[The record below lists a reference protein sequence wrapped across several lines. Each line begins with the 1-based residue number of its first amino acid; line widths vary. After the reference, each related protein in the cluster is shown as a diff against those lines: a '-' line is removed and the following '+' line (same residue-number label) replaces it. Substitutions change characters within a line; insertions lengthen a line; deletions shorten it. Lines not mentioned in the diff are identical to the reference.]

1 MLRRRSI
8 RLRII
13 VLVLVPVIGLIG
25 LYAEVL
31 NLTVGKVLTLRQEA
45 SIRELVALPVA
56 NVQRQLASER
66 ALALQ
71 YLARPGHDDLKA
83 LLKQKT
89 NTDAAIR
96 RFGTAVNRAL
106 DGGPVAKE
114 RSAFLSWQTSLK
126 KVRDLR
132 SSVVS
137 LSLTK
142 IQAAGGYS
150 TIIEG
155 GDNVLNQ
162 AIIPVLTGPLG
173 IQAAD
178 LLSMTKASQA
188 LGEESDLV
196 RADLIAGSFP
206 ADELTLINQLAVQ
219 HQEQVAAT
227 LPDLDPVLRTLFT
240 GIPGSKLGDMES
252 AITAG
257 PAQANQVTL
266 SAWTSAEMQYRR
278 AFRSALLK
286 ATKTLADEAT
296 TEAKHLVINL
306 LIIAGVGLIAILAA
320 ILVGIVVGRGMIR
333 QLNDLKAS
341 AVTLSADQLPS
352 AIRRLRAGEDV
363 SVGAEVPQLEPGSDE
378 FGQVRQAFNAAARTA
393 IAAAVDEIKIR
404 QGVNDVFRSL
414 ARRNQSLLTRQLQ
427 LLDSMERRVH
437 DPEELADLF
446 RVDHMTTRMRRHA
459 EGLLIVA
466 GGSSGRTW
474 REPVPVVDV
483 MRAAAAEV
491 EDYTRVRVNARTSAA
506 LAGHAVADVI
516 HLLAE
521 LLENAATFSPAN
533 TPVRMDSERV
543 GRGVIVEIEDRGL
556 GMSEDQLAAINKT
569 LVDPPLFDLS
579 GSDQLGLFIAGQL
592 GKRHEV
598 RVTLRSSAYGGVTAV
613 VLIPTEL
620 VIDTEPEDSLAIASV
635 RELGGRPI
643 PELPGGVL
651 EPALSLAAAAP
662 ATGRPGS
669 VRDLDARAVPSEAA
683 DAQEIPV
690 VTTTR
695 GDDKGKTPEP
705 AGMPDSPAAAD
716 MPSWITEPS
725 TEHSAW
731 PGAVPLVSG
740 PLPAST
746 TATGAAAA
754 RATTTGSSAGSTTT
768 GPVAG
773 APEAGAQATPGRA
786 STGSPALAAAVP
798 GTDAADSPEGPTPYD
813 LPTRRPG
820 NTGLAWGEN
829 TLAGGRWAGFPLT
842 GSRSNDAAAPETART
857 DAWAPAT
864 PIPLRPRKT
873 TALPNASPPPTGPVV
888 ASPTGAVPP
897 SADKVPPLAEAPRSQ
912 TSAAEAG
919 SAPVSTTK
927 AEQVRSAEPPSA
939 ELEGLPVR
947 VRQANLAPQL
957 RKATPAVQPG
967 EDEPAPSPEAARST
981 MAALQLGWQR
991 GRSVTEPTEPV
1002 APLPG
1007 EPAVAAE
1014 ATVMAADDTYA
1025 RDTKPAGSG
1034 DPAADAKSGS
1044 GAGPVDD
1051 ATQAAETA
1059 PGGDTAS
1066 VGDPP
1071 SDQATARA
1079 EEDTAPAGDTGSAGD
1094 TESASGEFRTTPTP
1108 KRGRRPRP
1116 RRRN

>member
-56 NVQRQLASER
+56 DVQMQLGNER
-66 ALALQ
+66 GLALQ
-71 YLARPGHDDLKA
+71 YLARPGHDDLTA
-83 LLKQKT
+83 LLRQKAK
-89 NTDAAIR
+89 TDAAIR
-96 RFGTAVNRAL
+96 RFGTAVTRAL
-106 DGGPVAKE
+106 DSEPVAKE
-114 RSAFLSWQTSLK
+114 QQAFLSWQASLK
-126 KVRDLR
+126 KVRELR
-132 SSVVS
+132 RSVVN

-142 IQAAGGYS
+142 IQAAGSYS
-150 TIIEG
+150 TILEG

-162 AIIPVLTGPLG
+162 AITPVLSGPLG

-178 LLSMTKASQA
+178 LLSMAKAAQA

-206 ADELTLINQLAVQ
+206 PDDLSLINQLAVQ
-219 HQEQVAAT
+219 HQEQVAQT
-227 LPDLDPVLRTLFT
+227 LPDLDPALRTLFT
-240 GIPGSKLGDMES
+240 GGVPSRFADMES
-252 AITAG
+252 EIMAG
-257 PAQANQVTL
+257 PAQANQVAL
-266 SAWTSAEMQYRR
+266 SAWTPAEIHYRH

-296 TEAKHLVINL
+296 TQAKHLVINL
-306 LIIAGVGLIAILAA
+306 LIIAGIGLMAILLA
-320 ILVGIVVGRGMIR
+320 IAVGIILGRGLIR
-333 QLNDLKAS
+333 QLNNLKES
-341 AVTLSADQLPS
+341 AVKLSADQLPS

-363 SVGAEVPQLEPGSDE
+363 SVGVEVPQLEPGSDE
-378 FGQVRQAFNAAARTA
+378 IGQVRQAFNAAARTA

-474 REPVPVVDV
+474 REPVPIVDV

-491 EDYTRVRVNARTSAA
+491 EDYTRIRVTARTSAA
-506 LAGHAVADVI
+506 LSGHAVADVI

-643 PELPGGVL
+643 PELPGAVL

-669 VRDLDARAVPSEAA
+669 VRDLDARAVPSDA
-683 DAQEIPV
+683 DAREIPGLTA
-690 VTTTR
+690 TT
-695 GDDKGKTPEP
+695 GGQEGKTPDS
-705 AGMPDSPAAAD
+705 AGTPESPAVAD
-716 MPSWITEPS
+716 IPSWITEPG

-740 PLPAST
+740 PLPATST

-754 RATTTGSSAGSTTT
+754 SATTTGATAGSTTT

-773 APEAGAQATPGRA
+773 APEVAGQASSGSA
-786 STGSPALAAAVP
+786 STGPTLFVAGAPA
-798 GTDAADSPEGPTPYD
+798 TDADGTPGEPAPYD

-820 NTGLAWGEN
+820 RTGLAWGEN

-842 GSRSNDAAAPETART
+842 GAGSSGETVPQEEART
-857 DAWAPAT
+857 DAWAPAP
-864 PIPLRPRKT
+864 PIPLRPRA
-873 TALPNASPPPTGPVV
+873 TATPPDTSSPPSGAVV

-897 SADKVPPLAEAPRSQ
+897 SPLAVPASPDLPASPDAKPPSLDAEGS
-912 TSAAEAG
+912 SAARQPSKSGPPRAQAHAG
-919 SAPVSTTK
+919 PVPVSTTK
-927 AEQVRSAEPPSA
+927 AEQVRSAGPPSP

-967 EDEPAPSPEAARST
+967 ADEPAPSPEAARST
-981 MAALQLGWQR
+981 MAAFQLGWQR
-991 GRSVTEPTEPV
+991 GRSVTEPADPV
-1002 APLPG
+1002 APPLG
-1007 EPAVAAE
+1007 EPAG
-1014 ATVMAADDTYA
+1014 DDA
-1025 RDTKPAGSG
+1025 PAIDTKPADGT
-1034 DPAADAKSGS
+1034 DPAEHAESDR
-1044 GAGPVDD
+1044 GAGQAAESAP
-1051 ATQAAETA
+1051 AAETA
-1059 PGGDTAS
+1059 PA
-1066 VGDPP
+1066 
-1071 SDQATARA
+1071 A
-1079 EEDTAPAGDTGSAGD
+1079 DTAPAEDTGSAGD
-1094 TESASGEFRTTPTP
+1094 TEPASGDFRTTPTP

>member
-56 NVQRQLASER
+56 NVQRQLGTER
-66 ALALQ
+66 GLALQ
-71 YLARPGHDDLKA
+71 YLARPGHEDLRA
-83 LLKQKT
+83 LLRQKT
-89 NTDAAIR
+89 RTDAAIR
-96 RFGTAVNRAL
+96 RFGTAVDRAL
-106 DGGPVAKE
+106 DSGPVAKE
-114 RSAFLSWQTSLK
+114 RRAFLSWQASLK
-126 KVRDLR
+126 EVRGLR
-132 SSVVS
+132 NSVVS

-150 TIIEG
+150 TILGG

-178 LLSMTKASQA
+178 LLSMAKASQA

-206 ADELTLINQLAVQ
+206 ADDLMLINQLAVQ
-219 HQEQVAAT
+219 HQEQVAGT
-227 LPDLDPVLRTLFT
+227 LPDLDPALRTLFT
-240 GIPGSKLGDMES
+240 GIPRTSLADMES
-252 AITAG
+252 KISAG
-257 PAQANQVTL
+257 PTQANQITL
-266 SAWTSAEMQYRR
+266 SAWTSASTQYRR

-296 TEAKHLVINL
+296 LQAKHLVINL

-320 ILVGIVVGRGMIR
+320 ILVGIVLGRGLVR
-333 QLNDLKAS
+333 QLNDLKES
-341 AVTLSADQLPS
+341 AVKLSTDQLPS

-378 FGQVRQAFNAAARTA
+378 IGQVRQAFNTAARTA

-466 GGSSGRTW
+466 GGTSGRTW
-474 REPVPVVDV
+474 REPVPIVDV

-491 EDYTRVRVNARTSAA
+491 EDYTRIRVTARTSAA

-543 GRGVIVEIEDRGL
+543 GRGVTVEIEDRGL
-556 GMSEDQLAAINKT
+556 GMSEDQLAEINKT

-620 VIDTEPEDSLAIASV
+620 VIDTEPDDSLAIA
-635 RELGGRPI
+635 
-643 PELPGGVL
+643 
-651 EPALSLAAAAP
+651 
-662 ATGRPGS
+662 
-669 VRDLDARAVPSEAA
+669 
-683 DAQEIPV
+683 
-690 VTTTR
+690 
-695 GDDKGKTPEP
+695 
-705 AGMPDSPAAAD
+705 
-716 MPSWITEPS
+716 
-725 TEHSAW
+725 
-731 PGAVPLVSG
+731 
-740 PLPAST
+740 
-746 TATGAAAA
+746 
-754 RATTTGSSAGSTTT
+754 
-768 GPVAG
+768 
-773 APEAGAQATPGRA
+773 
-786 STGSPALAAAVP
+786 
-798 GTDAADSPEGPTPYD
+798 
-813 LPTRRPG
+813 
-820 NTGLAWGEN
+820 
-829 TLAGGRWAGFPLT
+829 
-842 GSRSNDAAAPETART
+842 
-857 DAWAPAT
+857 
-864 PIPLRPRKT
+864 
-873 TALPNASPPPTGPVV
+873 
-888 ASPTGAVPP
+888 
-897 SADKVPPLAEAPRSQ
+897 
-912 TSAAEAG
+912 
-919 SAPVSTTK
+919 
-927 AEQVRSAEPPSA
+927 
-939 ELEGLPVR
+939 
-947 VRQANLAPQL
+947 
-957 RKATPAVQPG
+957 
-967 EDEPAPSPEAARST
+967 
-981 MAALQLGWQR
+981 
-991 GRSVTEPTEPV
+991 
-1002 APLPG
+1002 
-1007 EPAVAAE
+1007 
-1014 ATVMAADDTYA
+1014 
-1025 RDTKPAGSG
+1025 
-1034 DPAADAKSGS
+1034 
-1044 GAGPVDD
+1044 
-1051 ATQAAETA
+1051 
-1059 PGGDTAS
+1059 
-1066 VGDPP
+1066 
-1071 SDQATARA
+1071 
-1079 EEDTAPAGDTGSAGD
+1079 
-1094 TESASGEFRTTPTP
+1094 
-1108 KRGRRPRP
+1108 
-1116 RRRN
+1116 